1 LEDQTALLKGT
12 LKVLKT
18 IEGTLRKELKTEG
31 ITTQRQSDATK
42 ALLDVQP
49 IIKTYNKL
57 ITLHENALSER
68 LKGGTN
74 LRPPLSSFKRNK

>member
-1 LEDQTALLKGT
+1 MEEQTELLKGT
-12 LKVLKT
+12 LKVLT
-18 IEGTLRKELKTEG
+18 TMEQTLRNELQTKG
-31 ITTQRQSDATK
+31 ITTQRRSDATK
-42 ALLDVQP
+42 LLLQAKP